1 LITSVKHRLLGAAGL
16 VLLSITFG
24 TTGYMVVEG
33 WDFLDALY
41 MTITTLTTVGY
52 GEIHPLS
59 TEGRIFTIILIL
71 VGVGTVLY
79 ALSAGAKVIL
89 EGELRELFG
98 RKRLEKKI
106 KGIRDHYIVCGYGR
120 MGKIICRELR
130 EEKAAFI
137 VIEKNPI
144 ETAGDESTLILTG
157 DATNDEALKEA
168 GIDRAKGL
176 ISVLPTDAEN
186 LYVVLSSRGL
196 NPSLFIVARASEE
209 GAESKLLRAGAN
221 RVVSPY
227 SIGGLRIAHTILRP
241 AVVDFIEFATKSGNI
256 ELQMEEIAIPEHS
269 ALIGQSLDQCGIG
282 KELGIIIVGIKRKSG
297 EMKFNPTFRT
307 SINAGDTL
315 IALGEINKLD
325 ILEEMAKGK
334 HKKSI

>member
-1 LITSVKHRLLGAAGL
+1 MLASGLI
-16 VLLSITFG
+16 LLSITFG
-24 TTGYMVVEG
+24 TTGYMVIEG
-33 WDFLDALY
+33 WNFLDSLF

-52 GEIHPLS
+52 REVHELS
-59 TEGRIFTIILIL
+59 TAGIIFTLILIIF
-71 VGVGTVLY
+71 GVGTVLY

-106 KGIRDHYIVCGYGR
+106 KGIRDHYIVCGFGR

-130 EEKAAFI
+130 EEKASFV
-137 VIEKNPI
+137 VIEKNP
-144 ETAGDESTLILTG
+144 EELAGYESTLILIG
-157 DATNDEALKEA
+157 DATNDDVLKEA
-168 GIDRAKGL
+168 GIERAKGL
-176 ISVLPTDAEN
+176 ISVLSTDAEN
-186 LYVVLSSRGL
+186 LYVVLSARGL

-209 GAESKLLRAGAN
+209 GAESKLMRAGAN

-256 ELQMEEIAIPEHS
+256 DLQMEEILIPEGS
-269 ALIGQSLDQCGIG
+269 ALAGQSLDQCGFG
-282 KELGIIIVGIKRKSG
+282 KDLGIIVVGIKRESG

-307 SINAGDTL
+307 SIKAGDTL
-315 IALGEINKLD
+315 IALGEINKLEL
-325 ILEEMAKGK
+325 LEAMAKGRHTK
-334 HKKSI
+334 